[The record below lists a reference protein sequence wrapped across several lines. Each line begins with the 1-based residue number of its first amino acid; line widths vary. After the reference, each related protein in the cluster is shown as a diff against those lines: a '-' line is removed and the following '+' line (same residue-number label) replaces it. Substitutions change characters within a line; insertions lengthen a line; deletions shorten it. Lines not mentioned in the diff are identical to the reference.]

1 MGAYA
6 LSWFLGAFLA
16 VLAARAF
23 GARPVAVVGA
33 LLLVAG
39 RAVLQF
45 TDGDAPQL
53 YVASVA
59 VLGGLVWLVA
69 TAIAPTRDLFPGLIW
84 GFAVATGLHAALDT
98 VDLVWRHG
106 WLPVVLLALE
116 LVAFLAVLPSVVPY
130 DHLSASAHTEHE
142 DVHAAHCH
150 GTPGTCA
157 DAPIPSGPGQM
168 LMGEP
173 LTAVPAMLSLL
184 VLVAVVP
191 LVGLTRRPELRP
203 PPAFASA

>member
-1 MGAYA
+1 MTA
-6 LSWFLGAFLA
+6 WFPLLH
-16 VLAARAF
+16 
-23 GARPVAVVGA
+23 VAETMVRVHD
-33 LLLVAG
+33 LDLRVLVAG
-39 RAVLQF
+39 
-45 TDGDAPQL
+45 
-53 YVASVA
+53 VAA
-59 VLGGLVWLVA
+59 FAG
-69 TAIAPTRDLFPGLIW
+69 TAALIW
-84 GFAVATGLHAALDT
+84 APRRRGRISIRRGDVRQAG
-98 VDLVWRHG
+98 RG
-106 WLPVVLLALE
+106 IILAL
-116 LVAFLAVLPSVVPY
+116 AFLAVLPSVVPY

-184 VLVAVVP
+184 LLVAVVP